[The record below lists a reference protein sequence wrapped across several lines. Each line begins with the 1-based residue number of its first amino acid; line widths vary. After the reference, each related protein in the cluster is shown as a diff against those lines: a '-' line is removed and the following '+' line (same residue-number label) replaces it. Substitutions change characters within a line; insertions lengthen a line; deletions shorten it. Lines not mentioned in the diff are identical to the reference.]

1 MSYKTLFNWSTG
13 KDSALA
19 LYTMLKD
26 DSYNVDLL
34 LTTLN
39 TDTDRV
45 SMHGVRRDLLLTQ
58 VEQIGL
64 PISIVELPGVTPMHT
79 YDQLMR
85 SAMLDK
91 KQQGFTHAVFGDI
104 FLEDLRRYRADK
116 LESVGLQAL
125 FPLWKMDSSELMHK
139 FIGLGFK
146 AITVAVNAKVLD
158 ETMVGRTVDET
169 FLKMLPKGVDPCG
182 ENGEFHTFVYD
193 GPIFKKPVDFII
205 GEKTLKTYS
214 SSNAS
219 EDDDLEKSWDSSF
232 WFCDL
237 YTE

>member
-1 MSYKTLFNWSTG
+1 MSFKTLFNWSTG

-19 LYTMLKD
+19 LYMMLKD
-26 DSYNVDLL
+26 DSYDVDLL

-58 VEQIGL
+58 VEQIGV
-64 PISIVELPGVTPMHT
+64 PISIIELPGVTPMDT

-104 FLEDLRRYRADK
+104 FLEDLRRYRTDK

-125 FPLWKMDSSELMHK
+125 FPLWKMDSSELMHI
-139 FIGLGFK
+139 FIDLGFK
-146 AITVAVNAKVLD
+146 AITVAVNAKLMD

-193 GPIFKKPVDFII
+193 GPIFKKPVDFTI

-219 EDDDLEKSWDSSF
+219 EEDDLEKSWDSSF

-237 YTE
+237 YVE